1 MNKADAAGIKSVFA
15 PANPVE
21 TKMVDAVVKQQQ
33 AMVSFHTAAVT
44 AFGAD
49 EAKKLPPGDIDE
61 AVTES
66 LAALDKFP
74 EEVTGDTATV
84 GQGDQL
90 LHLKKQGDKW
100 ILPVSMLAPQIT
112 ADNVDQQL
120 AQMTQQSQVLIDITD
135 DMGKGKFK
143 TADDAGK
150 ALQLK
155 VMQQMMS
162 HAATQPTTAPA
173 APQGAGGTLIWLKR

>member
-1 MNKADAAGIKSVFA
+1 
-15 PANPVE
+15 
-21 TKMVDAVVKQQQ
+21 
-33 AMVSFHTAAVT
+33 
-44 AFGAD
+44 
-49 EAKKLPPGDIDE
+49 
-61 AVTES
+61 
-66 LAALDKFP
+66 
-74 EEVTGDTATV
+74 
-84 GQGDQL
+84 
-90 LHLKKQGDKW
+90 
-100 ILPVSMLAPQIT
+100 MLAPQIT

-173 APQGAGGTLIWLKR
+173 APQGAGGL